1 MAMGAN
7 FSFELTFNET
17 CAPKFN
23 GHNNSFQASV
33 IYLLNRGGIK
43 SGLWTR
49 ELGQTLFVSML
60 TNPDL
65 NIKFS
70 TIGTKIDL

>member
-23 GHNNSFQASV
+23 GHNKLFLASV
-33 IYLLNRGGIK
+33 IEEAELVVLLFILVDI
-43 SGLWTR
+43 S
-49 ELGQTLFVSML
+49 QTLQILCIHM
-60 TNPDL
+60 
-65 NIKFS
+65 
-70 TIGTKIDL
+70 